1 MAKSNKI
8 SASWINAGKPR
19 HSKKRKGYMSKPA
32 TSRSG
37 NGKKIRR
44 F

>member
-1 MAKSNKI
+1 MAKQKI
-8 SASWINAGKPR
+8 SASWITAGKPR
-19 HSKKRKGYMSKPA
+19 KQKKRKGFMSKPA

-44 F
+44 Y